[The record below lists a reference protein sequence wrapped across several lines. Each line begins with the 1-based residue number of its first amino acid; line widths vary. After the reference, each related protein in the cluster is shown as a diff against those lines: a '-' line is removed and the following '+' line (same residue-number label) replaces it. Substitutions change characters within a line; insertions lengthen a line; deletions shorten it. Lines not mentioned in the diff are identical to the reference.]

1 MPEMDGIE
9 VLSEMNRLHY
19 TDDIPVIMISADG
32 SDTNI
37 RRAFDMGVTD
47 YISRPYDSKVVM
59 RQDKQYNKALFKAAP
74 ACRAD

>member
-19 TDDIPVIMISADG
+19 TDDIPVIMISADN

-47 YISRPYDSKVVM
+47 YKPTV
-59 RQDKQYNKALFKAAP
+59 
-74 ACRAD
+74 